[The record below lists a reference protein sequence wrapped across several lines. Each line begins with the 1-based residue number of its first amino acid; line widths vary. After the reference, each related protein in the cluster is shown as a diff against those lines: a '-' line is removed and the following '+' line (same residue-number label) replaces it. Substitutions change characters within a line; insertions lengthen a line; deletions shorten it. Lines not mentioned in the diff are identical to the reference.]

1 MPPLSRRS
9 RSARLLLVALAASSS
24 LAVGAPAAHA
34 QATPSVRI
42 VAAKNEVTLRRY
54 GRIVPLDLGVY
65 VAATGGPFQIRAA
78 RADYDQPIQAVQVD
92 AATGDVL
99 RTIPDARVAGWRG
112 LYQFVWVT
120 FRNAAGDVVARRR
133 TAFCPNGERQRV
145 DDSGPAVSRYPGFCG
160 WGGPFMRG
168 MVWGI
173 DEGWAVSAPGGGG
186 EGSAPRWLRLPA
198 GRYTANVRIS
208 PFFTRLLEIAEED
221 AKLTLRVTVEDA
233 PLDGRYYAAS
243 TAGQTA
249 PRAADT
255 RAAAAAATKR
265 AAAVPETTTPD
276 PETVPDP
283 AALPAWSLRVR
294 NARGRAHLAFAASPW
309 NAGPAPLVVE
319 GFRRAGEDRMDAYQ
333 YFYDADGNAVG
344 RAPVGEMDYDD
355 RRGHQHWH
363 FLQFARFS
371 LVDVESNE
379 VVRSN
384 KQAFCLVPTDAI
396 DLTVPRAAWTEWGG
410 DVSTMCGG
418 PSALW
423 IREVLPAGWADTY
436 YQSAA
441 GQSLNITNVPNGWYR
456 VRVELNPDGRLYE
469 RTSANNV
476 EDRLVFLYGK
486 PGARRASAAP
496 WHGITP

>member
-1 MPPLSRRS
+1 MSPSSRR
-9 RSARLLLVALAASSS
+9 RSWAARFLLIALVTASCVAFGTPS
-24 LAVGAPAAHA
+24 AHA
-34 QATPSVRI
+34 QETPSVRLL
-42 VAAKNEVTLRRY
+42 AAASSVTLSRY
-54 GRIVPLDLGVY
+54 GRVVPLDLGVY
-65 VAATGGPFQIRAA
+65 VAATGGAFQVRAA
-78 RADYDQPIQAVQVD
+78 RADYDQPIQAVQVA

-99 RTIPDARVAGWRG
+99 RTIPDVRVAGWRG

-120 FRNAAGDVVARRR
+120 FRNDAGDVVARRR
-133 TAFCPNGERQRV
+133 TAFCPNGERQRL

-173 DEGWAVSAPGGGG
+173 DEGWAVSATGGGDG
-186 EGSAPRWLRLPA
+186 GYGMRSLRLAP
-198 GRYTANVRIS
+198 GRYTAHVRIS
-208 PFFTRLLEIAEED
+208 PFFTRFLAVAEED
-221 AKLTLRVTVEDA
+221 AEVTLAVTVKQVSEKH
-233 PLDGRYYAAS
+233 YYMSALRS
-243 TAGQTA
+243 L
-249 PRAADT
+249 RAVE
-255 RAAAAAATKR
+255 KGE
-265 AAAVPETTTPD
+265 AAAVPETRTPD

-283 AALPAWSLRVR
+283 AALPAWNLRVR
-294 NARGRAHLAFAASPW
+294 NAHGRAHLAFAASPW

-319 GFRRAGEDRMDAYQ
+319 GFRRAGEDLMDAYQ
-333 YFYDADGNAVG
+333 YFYDAEGNAVG
-344 RAPVGEMDYDD
+344 RAPVGDMAYDD
-355 RRGHQHWH
+355 ARGHQHWH

-371 LVDVESNE
+371 LVDVSSNE

-396 DLTVPRAAWTEWGG
+396 DLTVERAAWNEWGG
-410 DVSTMCGG
+410 DFGTMCGG

-436 YQSAA
+436 YQSAP

-456 VRVELNPDGRLYE
+456 VRMEVNPGGRLYE

-476 EDRLVFLYGK
+476 EDRLVLLRGAPGK
-486 PGARRASAAP
+486 RRVHAAP

>member
-1 MPPLSRRS
+1 MPPSPRRP
-9 RSARLLLVALAASSS
+9 RVARFLLAALVAASS
-24 LAVGAPAAHA
+24 LAFGVPVAHA
-34 QATPSVRI
+34 QAPPSVRLL
-42 VAAKNEVTLRRY
+42 AAKGEVTLLRY

-65 VAATGGPFQIRAA
+65 TAATGGAFELRAT
-78 RADYDQPIQAVQVD
+78 RADYDQPIEAVQVD
-92 AATGDVL
+92 ATTGEVL

-120 FRNAAGDVVARRR
+120 FRNEAGEVVARRR
-133 TAFCPNGERQRV
+133 TAFCPNGERQRL
-145 DDSGPAVSRYPGFCG
+145 DDSGPAVPRYPGFCG

-173 DEGWAVSAPGGGG
+173 DEGWAAGALSGGG
-186 EGSAPRWLRLPA
+186 EGYAPRWLRLQP

-208 PFFTRLLEIAEED
+208 PYFTRLLGIPEED
-221 AKLTLRVTVEDA
+221 AKLALDVTVEDA
-233 PLDGRYYAAS
+233 THDGHFA
-243 TAGQTA
+243 TAG
-249 PRAADT
+249 AAMRTGET
-255 RAAAAAATKR
+255 RT
-265 AAAVPETTTPD
+265 AAVPDTTTPD

-283 AALPAWSLRVR
+283 AALPAWHLRVR
-294 NARGRAHLAFAASPW
+294 NSGGRAHLAFAASPW

-319 GFRRAGEDRMDAYQ
+319 GFRRADEDRMDAYQ
-333 YFYDADGNAVG
+333 YFYDADGNVVG

-355 RRGHQHWH
+355 RRGHHHWH

-371 LVDVESNE
+371 LVDAESNE

-396 DLTVPRAAWTEWGG
+396 DLTVPRAAWTEWGS
-410 DVSTMCGG
+410 DLATSCGG

-436 YQSAA
+436 YQYAA
-441 GQSLNITNVPNGWYR
+441 GQSLNVTNVPNGWYR
-456 VRVELNPDGRLYE
+456 VRMEVNPDGRLYE

-476 EDRLVFLYGK
+476 EDRFVLLQGE
-486 PGARRASAAP
+486 PGQRRVTAAP